1 MAYARPL
8 QGRRQMPMDG
18 EQKQICRF
26 FVKTGVCTRYKSKL
40 IINKC
45 GKILRNFSI
54 SRNFMEIATK

>member
-40 IINKC
+40 INVK
-45 GKILRNFSI
+45 KILGNFSI
-54 SRNFMEIATK
+54 PRNFMETATK

>member
-40 IINKC
+40 IINVK
-45 GKILRNFSI
+45 KFY
-54 SRNFMEIATK
+54 EIFRFHEIFWK

>member
-40 IINKC
+40 IKNVKKFYGIFRFHE
-45 GKILRNFSI
+45 ILW
-54 SRNFMEIATK
+54 K

>member
-26 FVKTGVCTRYKSKL
+26 FVKTGVCTRYKSKQL
-40 IINKC
+40 NVEKFCEIIRFHE
-45 GKILRNFSI
+45 ILW
-54 SRNFMEIATK
+54 K